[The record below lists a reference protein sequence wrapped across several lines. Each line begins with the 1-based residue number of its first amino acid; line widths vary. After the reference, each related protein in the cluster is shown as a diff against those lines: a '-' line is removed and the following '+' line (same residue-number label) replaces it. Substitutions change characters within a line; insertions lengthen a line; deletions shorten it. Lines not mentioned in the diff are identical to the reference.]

1 MPTIRA
7 RRLILASGDLAA
19 VAAALY
25 LALALRTW
33 SVPTLADYLRHLQP
47 FAVLSVAWLA
57 VFFVAGL
64 YDARAS
70 LRRRSEPKVLL
81 YAQGVNSLIA
91 VAFFYFIPYFGIAP
105 KTILAIFLLASFSLL
120 VVWRAAHRRAVARRA
135 TEGVVLVGRGEEMR
149 ELRDAINRGNL
160 GYQVVHSVALDVAD
174 SLDVQQDIVRP
185 IYELGAST
193 VIVDTHDD
201 SVSPLL
207 PHLYNLMFAGVSF
220 VSLHEV
226 YEEIFGR
233 VPLSLVSHGW
243 FLENV
248 RTRPHVLYDA
258 AKRIFDAALALPIL
272 AVAFLLAPLVWAGQ
286 RLDGKGALL
295 IHQERVGQG
304 GRNFRIAKFR
314 TMLFDDAGRYGGDSR
329 QNRVT
334 RFGAFLRRTRIDELP
349 QAWNVLQGDLSLIG
363 PRPELPALV
372 KKYAEEIPYFGV
384 RHLIKPGLSGWAQ
397 IYGEHAHHGV
407 DVAATANKL
416 SYDLY
421 YVKNRSLWLDL
432 SVALRTVMTFIR
444 REGR

>member
-7 RRLILASGDLAA
+7 RRLILVLGDLVS
-19 VAAALY
+19 VALALY
-25 LALALRTW
+25 LALGLRAW
-33 SVPTLADYLRHLQP
+33 AIPAWNDYLRHLEP

-81 YAQGVNSLIA
+81 YAQGANSLLA
-91 VAFFYFIPYFGIAP
+91 VAFFYFVPYFGIAP
-105 KTILAIFLLASFSLL
+105 KTVLAIFLAASFAVL
-120 VVWRAAHRRAVARRA
+120 VGWRTLHRRAAARR
-135 TEGVVLVGRGEEMR
+135 TSEGVVLVGRGEEMR
-149 ELRDAINRGNL
+149 ELRDAINRGGL
-160 GYQVVHSVALDVAD
+160 GYQVVHSVALDVAS
-174 SLDVQQDIVRP
+174 SLDVQADIVRP
-185 IYELGAST
+185 IYEQGAST
-193 VIVDTHDD
+193 IIIDAHDD
-201 SVSPLL
+201 AVSPLL

-248 RTRPHVLYDA
+248 RTRPHVLYDV
-258 AKRIFDAALALPIL
+258 AKRVFDTLLALPIL
-272 AVAFLLAPLVWAGQ
+272 LAAAAVAPLVWLGL
-286 RLDGKGALL
+286 RLEGRGALL
-295 IHQERVGQG
+295 IRQERIGQG
-304 GRNFRIAKFR
+304 GRAFRVAKFR
-314 TMLFDDAGRYGGDSR
+314 TMLFDDAGRYGEGR
-329 QNRVT
+329 RNEVT
-334 RFGAFLRRTRIDELP
+334 RFGAFLRRSRLDELP
-349 QAWNVLQGDLSLIG
+349 QAWNILCGELSLIG

-372 KKYAEEIPYFGV
+372 KRYAEEIPYYGV

-407 DVAATANKL
+407 DVAATQNKL

-432 SVALRTVMTFIR
+432 SVALRTAVTFVR

>member
-1 MPTIRA
+1 MTTMRA
-7 RRLILASGDLAA
+7 RRFILAAGDLAA

-25 LALALRTW
+25 LALAIRAFSW
-33 SVPTLADYLRHLQP
+33 PSWADYLRHLQP

-81 YAQGVNSLIA
+81 YAQAANSLLA

-105 KTILAIFLLASFSLL
+105 KTILALFLAISFLLL
-120 VVWRAAHRRAVARRA
+120 VAWRAAHRRAVARRVA
-135 TEGVVLVGRGEEMR
+135 EGVVLVGRGEEMR
-149 ELRDAINRGNL
+149 ELRDAINRGGL
-160 GYQVVHSVALDVAD
+160 GYQVVHSVSLDMVA
-174 SLDVQQDIVRP
+174 SLDVQADIVRP
-185 IYELGAST
+185 IYEQGATT

-201 SVSPLL
+201 AVSPLL

-248 RTRPHVLYDA
+248 RTKPHVLYDA
-258 AKRIFDAALALPIL
+258 AKRVFDTLLAVPIL
-272 AVAFLLAPLVWAGQ
+272 AVALALLPFVWAAR
-286 RLDGKGALL
+286 RLEGDVP
-295 IHQERVGQG
+295 IFSFQDRVGQG
-304 GRNFRIAKFR
+304 GRAVRFVKFA
-314 TMLFDDAGRYGGDSR
+314 TMLFNDNGQWGDR
-329 QNRVT
+329 KNAVT
-334 RFGAFLRRTRIDELP
+334 RVGRFLRRTRIDELP
-349 QAWNVLQGDLSLIG
+349 QAWNVLRGEVSLIG
-363 PRPELPALV
+363 PRPEFPAAV
-372 KKYAEEIPYFGV
+372 KTYSEQIPYYGV

-397 IYGEHAHHGV
+397 IYGEHAHHGI

-432 SVALRTVMTFIR
+432 SVALRTVATFVK